1 MKKEVD
7 SILRD
12 KQAGFRPGGSCCD
25 QIFVLR
31 SIFEECLEWNTLLI
45 INFIDFQKAFDS
57 IHRPTLWNIL
67 KEYGV
72 PEKYVNIVKTL
83 YENSKC
89 AVKVN
94 NSLTDWFLIK
104 SGVRQ
109 GCILSPLLFGIT
121 IDWVMKR
128 SMENKTT
135 GIKWLNNTTLEDL
148 DFADDIALLSHS
160 YNDQQIKTT
169 SLLDIAS

>member
-1 MKKEVD
+1 MVRMEHT
-7 SILRD
+7 
-12 KQAGFRPGGSCCD
+12 P
-25 QIFVLR
+25 
-31 SIFEECLEWNTLLI
+31 LI
-45 INFIDFQKAFDS
+45 INFIDLQQPFNS

-72 PEKYVNIVKTL
+72 PEKYVNIIKTL

-104 SGVRQ
+104 TGVCQ
-109 GCILSPLLFGIT
+109 GCILSSLGIAV
-121 IDWVMKR
+121 DWVMKR

-148 DFADDIALLSHS
+148 DFADDIALLSQS
-160 YNDQQIKTT
+160 YNDQKLRLHHNQK
-169 SLLDIAS
+169 